1 MIQNIQITNF
11 KCFKKI
17 ALPARSL
24 NILTGT
30 NGMGKSSLIQL
41 LLILRQSYLNSGKKP
56 DLRYISLNGAFAE
69 IGCYED
75 AIYRDFEKKEPF
87 IKIQIKFSDKKASWK
102 TDNYENEEDV
112 RLSVKIR
119 NVNLKLFSEESLF
132 KPKCFQFL
140 QAERIGP
147 RDSFDADNYKLNEK
161 EFGKDGRYAQHYF
174 IENRTKE
181 IPIKTLSHPDE
192 SVLSLE
198 YQMNAWLSE
207 ISPNVRIK
215 SNFDMMDK
223 TRIIPLFSYPSAGF
237 ERKPFKAKNVGF
249 GISYVFSVVLSV
261 LTANP
266 GDLIIIENPESHLH
280 PKGQT
285 KLAELICLAAA
296 GGVQFF
302 IETHSDHIING
313 IRISAR
319 QYELNKQWGINPEEV
334 HIFYF
339 YRESNEQAT
348 EASLIKLD
356 KKAQLYQSINGK
368 RNPELP
374 YGFFDEFG
382 NSLAKLI

>member
-17 ALPARSL
+17 ALPVRRL

-30 NGMGKSSLIQL
+30 NGMGKSSFIQS
-41 LLILRQSYLNSGKKP
+41 LLILRQSYLNASKKS
-56 DLRYISLNGAFAE
+56 DLQYISLNGTLAE

-75 AIYRDFEKKEPF
+75 AIFRDFEKNKPF
-87 IKIQIKFSDKKASWK
+87 IKIQIEFSNKKASWK

-132 KPKCFQFL
+132 KAKCFQFL
-140 QAERIGP
+140 QAERTGP

-161 EFGKDGRYAQHYF
+161 DFGKDGRYAQHYF
-174 IENRTKE
+174 IENRTKT
-181 IPIKTLSHPDE
+181 IPIEQLSHPDE
-192 SVLSLE
+192 SVLLLD

-207 ISPNVRIK
+207 ISPNVRVK
-215 SNFDMMDK
+215 SDFDMMDK
-223 TRIIPLFSYPSAGF
+223 TRINPLFSYPSAEF
-237 ERKPFKAKNVGF
+237 DRKPFKAKNVGF

-261 LTANP
+261 LTANS
-266 GDLIIIENPESHLH
+266 GDLVIIENPESHLH

-296 GGVQFF
+296 NGVQFF

-313 IRISAR
+313 VRISAK
-319 QYELNKQWGINPEEV
+319 QFELNNQWGINPEDV
-334 HIFYF
+334 HIVYF
-339 YRESNEQAT
+339 NREKYEQAT
-348 EASLIKLD
+348 KASLIKLD
-356 KKAQLYQSINGK
+356 SKGQLYQSINGK
-368 RNPELP
+368 VNSELP
-374 YGFFDEFG
+374 YGFFDELG